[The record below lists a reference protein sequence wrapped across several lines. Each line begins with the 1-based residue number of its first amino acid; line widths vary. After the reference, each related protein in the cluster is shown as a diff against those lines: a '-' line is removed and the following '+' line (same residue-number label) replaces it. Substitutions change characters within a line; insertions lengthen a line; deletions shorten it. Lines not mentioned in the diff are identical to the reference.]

1 MHHPDDMPLADLL
14 AEQIDLNDA
23 VKATQ
28 DDDLSV
34 LAAGRRAPDPAKL
47 LSSKE
52 FGGIVAALLQKFDRV
67 VIDPPPVNAVTD
79 ALFVLVWGHASCLVV
94 RAGKRLGRAVRRVID
109 QLRIAHAGFVLNRR
123 PIHGRSA
130 GYYYYHYGT
139 TVSARGINGSKAPT
153 GGTIAKR

>member
-1 MHHPDDMPLADLL
+1 MHHPDDTPLANLL

-28 DDDLSV
+28 DDDFRA

-52 FGGIVAALLQKFDRV
+52 FGSIVAALLQKFDRV
-67 VIDPPPVNAVTD
+67 VIDPPPVNAVI
-79 ALFVLVWGHASCLVV
+79 VSCFVV

-109 QLRIAHAGFVLNRR
+109 QLRIAHAGFVLNRL
-123 PIHGRSA
+123 PIHGRTA